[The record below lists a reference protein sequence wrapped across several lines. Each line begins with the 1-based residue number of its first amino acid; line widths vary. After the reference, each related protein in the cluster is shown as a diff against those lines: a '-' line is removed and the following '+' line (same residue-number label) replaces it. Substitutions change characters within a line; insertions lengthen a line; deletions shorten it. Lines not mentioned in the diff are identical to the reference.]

1 MTYLS
6 ILEKLKILF
15 NMLWDFKVVLIFVSL
30 MIALTGI
37 YMIKKIS
44 TKKYGIFMTLMF
56 IMLFAISIISNH
68 RILLNTFDD
77 FTTIFFSNI
86 YFPSIYI
93 YIALLVLV
101 DLIFIISL
109 LSKKIRKAYKIINSI
124 VFILNNIIFAVVLN
138 IIAKNKIDVFSVTSL
153 YTNINLVAVLEISI
167 NLVILWILSLLVI
180 YITNNICDRIKANKE
195 VKVENII
202 QNNYTEVVEDN
213 VIENKYASN
222 NEVKESGIIL
232 KETPN
237 ALVVDNI
244 ESNKIE
250 KNSITFEDILNGTV
264 PVTYYESAGINT
276 SKECNIV
283 NPQEIYEKKYKNK
296 LNEIEEEK
304 INDITVVEE
313 STINKNEKEEVS
325 ENIKDKKY
333 EEKKKKIEDNLK
345 INTIP
350 LTDVSENKSSVTF
363 ESIACDID
371 KESIA
376 PLKNISSDKYTLEDY
391 KKMIKMLEELKNH
404 TRYNSMS
411 IDDAVAISLIS
422 NYSFDD
428 CRKFKEI
435 LESNLN

>member
-6 ILEKLKILF
+6 IFEKLKILF

-30 MIALTGI
+30 MIVLTAI

-44 TKKYGIFMTLMF
+44 TKRYGIFMTLMF

-68 RILLNTFDD
+68 KILLNTFDD

-109 LSKKIRKAYKIINSI
+109 LSKKIRKAYKIINSM
-124 VFILNNIIFAVVLN
+124 VFILNNILFAVVLN
-138 IIAKNKIDVFSVTSL
+138 IIAKNKIDIFSASSL

-180 YITNNICDRIKANKE
+180 YITNSICDRVKVNKE
-195 VKVENII
+195 VKVENTI
-202 QNNYTEVVEDN
+202 QNNYPEIVRDN
-213 VIENKYASN
+213 VIENTYALN

-237 ALVVDNI
+237 TLVVDSI
-244 ESNKIE
+244 EPNNIE
-250 KNSITFEDILNGTV
+250 KNSVTFDDILNGTV
-264 PVTYYESAGINT
+264 PVTYYESTDINT
-276 SKECNIV
+276 SRECNIV
-283 NPQEIYEKKYKNK
+283 NPQEIYEKKYNNK

-304 INDITVVEE
+304 INDTTFVEE
-313 STINKNEKEEVS
+313 VTINNNEKEAVE
-325 ENIKDKKY
+325 ENIKNKKD
-333 EEKKKKIEDNLK
+333 EEKKKRVQDNLK

-350 LTDVSENKSSVTF
+350 LTDVSEKTSGVTF
-363 ESIACDID
+363 ESIVCDLD
-371 KESIA
+371 KENITS
-376 PLKNISSDKYTLEDY
+376 LKNISSDKYTLEDY
-391 KKMIKMLEELKNH
+391 KKMVKMLEELKNH
-404 TRYNSMS
+404 TRHNSMS
-411 IDDAVAISLIS
+411 VDDAVAISLIS

-428 CRKFKEI
+428 CRKFKEL